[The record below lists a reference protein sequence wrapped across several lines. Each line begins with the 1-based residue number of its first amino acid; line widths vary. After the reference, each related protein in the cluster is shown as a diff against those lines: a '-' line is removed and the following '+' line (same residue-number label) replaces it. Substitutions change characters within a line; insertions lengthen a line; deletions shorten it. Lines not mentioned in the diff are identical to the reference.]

1 VLDAAES
8 DNRGYYLE
16 GEAVMAETVQLET
29 IGTIHSPFKKLEN
42 MPVQSLGAQ
51 CGEGTVVV
59 DERFAEGLKD
69 LDGFSHVYLVYHFH
83 KVTRTEL
90 QVVPYMDTLI
100 RGVFATRSPLRPSHI
115 GISVV
120 ELLNLSGNTLTVR
133 GLDVLDST
141 PLLDIKPYIPQFDCW
156 QNATSGWMKAS
167 RLDVEQRRSDNRF
180 A

>member
-1 VLDAAES
+1 MNETI
-8 DNRGYYLE
+8 
-16 GEAVMAETVQLET
+16 AVGT
-29 IGTIHSPFKKLEN
+29 IGTIHSPFKRLGN

-51 CGEGTVVV
+51 CAEGTVVV
-59 DERFAEGLKD
+59 DERFAQGLKD

-83 KVTRTEL
+83 KATLTEL
-90 QVVPYMDTLI
+90 QVIPYMDTVV

-133 GLDVLDST
+133 GLDILDGT
-141 PLLDIKPYIPQFDCW
+141 PLIDIKPYVPQFDCW
-156 QNATSGWMKAS
+156 QNATCGWMKAS
-167 RLDVEQRRSDNRF
+167 RFEVEQRRSDNRF